1 MHFSIEAVPPVRALR
16 RFCRRVGEL
25 TPCVLALSWA
35 DMNASRG
42 PARTAEQRKR
52 TAIVLHETAR
62 VYYEEMLP
70 LKNRRPL
77 INGHD
82 LIELFHVPEGPL
94 IGIVL
99 ERVQEAQ
106 LAGTVQNRE
115 DALQLAREELDR
127 LRRRSG
133 ESTTSDSV

>member
-1 MHFSIEAVPPVRALR
+1 
-16 RFCRRVGEL
+16 
-25 TPCVLALSWA
+25 
-35 DMNASRG
+35 
-42 PARTAEQRKR
+42 
-52 TAIVLHETAR
+52 
-62 VYYEEMLP
+62 MLP